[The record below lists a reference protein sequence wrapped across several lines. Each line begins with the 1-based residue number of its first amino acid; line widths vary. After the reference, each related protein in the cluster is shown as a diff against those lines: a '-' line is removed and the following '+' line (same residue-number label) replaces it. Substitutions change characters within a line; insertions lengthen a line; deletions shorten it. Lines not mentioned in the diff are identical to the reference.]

1 MKLKFSDDFLKQQT
15 FAFLFFWFLNF
26 FSTLLFFLL
35 YKIFSKYNFNFL
47 FQSFFCQFF
56 FQYKQ
61 LSFCFFK
68 HNKRFKFNYVSNC
81 IEIFLKNDGFLFNQ
95 YFFFLKTFFFY
106 NYLQDLF
113 GDFFFLSKKQYNVVR
128 ALLRNLHNSFQLSV
142 IRFSLFDVF
151 YSISNIFLSAQW
163 LERETRDLF
172 GFYFLFNLDLRRLIT
187 DYGFRGYPLSKSFP
201 LTGFYEL
208 RRNELTKNLF
218 YRPIKQLN
226 EYIVLNFLKNV
237 VH

>member
-1 MKLKFSDDFLKQQT
+1 
-15 FAFLFFWFLNF
+15 
-26 FSTLLFFLL
+26 
-35 YKIFSKYNFNFL
+35 
-47 FQSFFCQFF
+47 
-56 FQYKQ
+56 
-61 LSFCFFK
+61 
-68 HNKRFKFNYVSNC
+68 
-81 IEIFLKNDGFLFNQ
+81 
-95 YFFFLKTFFFY
+95 
-106 NYLQDLF
+106 
-113 GDFFFLSKKQYNVVR
+113 
-128 ALLRNLHNSFQLSV
+128 LSV

>member
-1 MKLKFSDDFLKQQT
+1 
-15 FAFLFFWFLNF
+15 
-26 FSTLLFFLL
+26 
-35 YKIFSKYNFNFL
+35 
-47 FQSFFCQFF
+47 
-56 FQYKQ
+56 
-61 LSFCFFK
+61 
-68 HNKRFKFNYVSNC
+68 
-81 IEIFLKNDGFLFNQ
+81 
-95 YFFFLKTFFFY
+95 
-106 NYLQDLF
+106 
-113 GDFFFLSKKQYNVVR
+113 
-128 ALLRNLHNSFQLSV
+128 
-142 IRFSLFDVF
+142 
-151 YSISNIFLSAQW
+151 
-163 LERETRDLF
+163 LF